1 MRRHLFSKLRGWGLL
16 GGVAL
21 ASAVLVSA
29 VLVSV
34 LMNTKQTGFSPTK
47 QHTPQSI
54 ALWQLKK
61 DVQREAVPVTGKTKN
76 LRPPPPGEHV
86 H

>member
-1 MRRHLFSKLRGWGLL
+1 MNLFGKLRSLGLL
-16 GGVAL
+16 GGVVLAGTVL
-21 ASAVLVSA
+21 ASTLLMAMLANKVMSPSSVQTNTSA
-29 VLVSV
+29 
-34 LMNTKQTGFSPTK
+34 
-47 QHTPQSI
+47 SI

-76 LRPPPPGEHV
+76 LRPPPPGEHF

>member
-1 MRRHLFSKLRGWGLL
+1 MNLFGKLRSLGLL
-16 GGVAL
+16 GGVVLACTVL
-21 ASAVLVSA
+21 ASTLLMAMLANKVMSPSSVQANTSA
-29 VLVSV
+29 
-34 LMNTKQTGFSPTK
+34 
-47 QHTPQSI
+47 SI

-76 LRPPPPGEHV
+76 LRPPPPGEHF

>member
-1 MRRHLFSKLRGWGLL
+1 MNLFSKLRSLGLL
-16 GGVAL
+16 GGIALVGTLL
-21 ASAVLVSA
+21 ASTLLIAVVGSK
-29 VLVSV
+29 VLTPSSV
-34 LMNTKQTGFSPTK
+34 QKNTPA
-47 QHTPQSI
+47 SI

-76 LRPPPPGEHV
+76 LRPPPPGEHF

>member
-1 MRRHLFSKLRGWGLL
+1 MNLFGKLRSLGLL
-16 GGVAL
+16 GGVVL
-21 ASAVLVSA
+21 AGTVLVCTILLG
-29 VLVSV
+29 VLGGKVMNPSSV
-34 LMNTKQTGFSPTK
+34 QANPT
-47 QHTPQSI
+47 TSI

-76 LRPPPPGEHV
+76 LRPPPPGEHF

>member
-21 ASAVLVSA
+21 ASAVLVS
-29 VLVSV
+29 V
-34 LMNTKQTGFSPTK
+34 LMNAKQTGFSPTK
-47 QHTPQSI
+47 QHTPQSN